1 MQSPN
6 SSDEAP
12 SLDIQLCFGLYAA
25 SRKVIQLYYP
35 LLDRLGITY
44 TQTISLLVL
53 WERNRLTVKEPG
65 S

>member
-1 MQSPN
+1 MVFTLPH
-6 SSDEAP
+6 
-12 SLDIQLCFGLYAA
+12 
-25 SRKVIQLYYP
+25 RKVIQLYYP